1 MLRQKSI
8 FTRVAGMALIAGAV
22 FSSQAQA
29 AAVDGTFTPLITAGA
44 LPDSP
49 NAHIDPNTPSSAY
62 SGVVSIN
69 IRYDG
74 QSFLCS
80 GALVGKRQV
89 ISAGHC
95 VDSDGNGHLVDINK
109 PGNDVRVV
117 FNSNGNVNALI
128 TASQISMNPN
138 YAGFGKCPAGVN
150 SFCVNDD
157 VSVITL
163 SQDAPASAKIY
174 SISGNPVTS
183 GTHII
188 MAGYGTTGD
197 GVNGYQSGSASFTK
211 KRTGENYVD
220 LFDGNDE
227 QNFAGPNEV
236 YYSDFDGGG
245 KDTFC
250 TEYGVCTPQL
260 ANNKESGIGAGDSG
274 GPSFVMDPTTGEL
287 LLVAN
292 NTFSGTFTGQTP
304 GTFGTYFGG
313 ILLASYIPYLVEA
326 TGGQINVVPEP
337 GSIMMLGLGLGM
349 LLIARRRSK
358 M

>member
-1 MLRQKSI
+1 
-8 FTRVAGMALIAGAV
+8 MALIAGAV

-138 YAGFGKCPAGVN
+138 YAGFGNCPAGVN

-211 KRTGENYVD
+211 NVLAKTMSIYLTATMSKILQVQMKSIIQTLMAAEKILSVPSMVFALHNWQITKNPVSALVIQVD
-220 LFDGNDE
+220 HL
-227 QNFAGPNEV
+227 
-236 YYSDFDGGG
+236 S
-245 KDTFC
+245 
-250 TEYGVCTPQL
+250 
-260 ANNKESGIGAGDSG
+260 
-274 GPSFVMDPTTGEL
+274 
-287 LLVAN
+287 
-292 NTFSGTFTGQTP
+292 
-304 GTFGTYFGG
+304 
-313 ILLASYIPYLVEA
+313 
-326 TGGQINVVPEP
+326 
-337 GSIMMLGLGLGM
+337 
-349 LLIARRRSK
+349 
-358 M
+358 